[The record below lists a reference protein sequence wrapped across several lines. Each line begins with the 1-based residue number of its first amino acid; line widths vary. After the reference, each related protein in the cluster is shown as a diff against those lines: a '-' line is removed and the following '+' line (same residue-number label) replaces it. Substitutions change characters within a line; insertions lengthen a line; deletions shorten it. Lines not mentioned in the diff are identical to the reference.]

1 MIGKFCMGLGAVSM
15 VLYPVQAV
23 DMITSQPFRFGS
35 AAEVV
40 RTKWIP
46 KYWDHYRWVL
56 RR

>member
-15 VLYPVQAV
+15 VLYPVQGV